1 MIYKVI
7 VSNIKSEII
16 KSLVFKNFD
25 LVKEYFKETFP
36 FYNRDVTDNCISQ
49 SFTISNNGKPLYFIN
64 ISRIEPITKISK
76 KKPKA
81 YGRSTYSIFEIFN
94 NEDAPII
101 TKKFKKYIKQMKS
114 KEDCVD
120 SFRIGLIE
128 DKQSMKEYHKL
139 VTCCGSNDTKVII
152 NGKEYMFGCN
162 YGH

>member
-76 KKPKA
+76 RNLKHMEEA
-81 YGRSTYSIFEIFN
+81 LTLYL
-94 NEDAPII
+94 
-101 TKKFKKYIKQMKS
+101 KFLIMKMLQLLQ
-114 KEDCVD
+114 KNLKN
-120 SFRIGLIE
+120 ILN
-128 DKQSMKEYHKL
+128 K
-139 VTCCGSNDTKVII
+139 
-152 NGKEYMFGCN
+152 
-162 YGH
+162 